1 MNCRK
6 DVLTPVIPT
15 IGDCKNCNNKLT
27 KNNGHSLTSV
37 VNKEK
42 HSLDVLTITSDGS
55 QARPYCTWSN
65 VCQYDSSVEILC
77 AEKLCEA
84 SGFSYDSS
92 TVFVSSSGS
101 MCVYD
106 IYGGGAW
113 YYVVDLGDYYYNDY
127 ILESAITARCGVA

>member
-27 KNNGHSLTSV
+27 KNNEHSLTSV
-37 VNKEK
+37 VYKEK

-106 IYGGGAW
+106 IYGGSAW
-113 YYVVDLGDYYYNDY
+113 YYVVDLGSYSYGGYG
-127 ILESAITARCGVA
+127 LESAITARCVA

>member
-1 MNCRK
+1 M
-6 DVLTPVIPT
+6 VIIDPAPT
-15 IGDCKNCNNKLT
+15 SGTL
-27 KNNGHSLTSV
+27 
-37 VNKEK
+37 
-42 HSLDVLTITSDGS
+42 ITSDGS
-55 QARPYCTWSN
+55 QARPYCTWYT
-65 VCQYDSSVEILC
+65 VCQYDLSVEILC

-84 SGFSYDSS
+84 SGFSYDPS

-127 ILESAITARCGVA
+127 ILESAITARCYI